1 MIALCVNFVNSRD
14 ILAGAPP
21 VPPEEPD
28 GPLSRDPHVP
38 ATSSLG
44 ERIQDTQMTTPPLS
58 LPSGDADPGGPMD
71 HIHEGRPFIYDPRKA
86 SSEFTISY
94 YETASEVIL
103 DTITTTLPSGGAG
116 RPGDDASSTFSF
128 IYNPSLA
135 SSGTSIDSCKTER
148 TVNSRKSRYNALP
161 RHKYADHDLLMPQ
174 GLASLRINDSPV
186 PKVNLL
192 NIGTPRLD

>member
-1 MIALCVNFVNSRD
+1 MAGLCINSGN
-14 ILAGAPP
+14 IPAGAPP
-21 VPPEEPD
+21 APPEEPD
-28 GPLSRDPHVP
+28 VPSPHGPHVP
-38 ATSSLG
+38 AASTVC
-44 ERIQDTQMTTPPLS
+44 ERIEDTQMTAVILS
-58 LPSGDADPGGPMD
+58 SGDADPGGPTD
-71 HIHEGRPFIYDPRKA
+71 KIHEGRPFIYDPRMA

-94 YETASEVIL
+94 YETAPEVIL

-128 IYNPSLA
+128 IYDPSLA